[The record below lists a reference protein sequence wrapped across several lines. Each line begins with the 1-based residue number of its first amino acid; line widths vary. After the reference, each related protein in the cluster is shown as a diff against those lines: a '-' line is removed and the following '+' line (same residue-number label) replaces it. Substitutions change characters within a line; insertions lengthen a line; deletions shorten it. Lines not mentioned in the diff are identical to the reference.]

1 MTLQPDYCG
10 ICTIENRAIP
20 SHTFKGI
27 SGADS
32 PHMMDLDR
40 VDRPIDFDEKNQ
52 KLLCEQHYVKKFEAL
67 LNACSIFVHPTEEF
81 ISRGR
86 RRFFYIEVMN
96 KSYLTQ
102 SQADALIFGFLAAD
116 VENNR
121 EHDDRY
127 VVAK

>member
-1 MTLQPDYCG
+1 MKIARSTRALKAICG
-10 ICTIENRAIP
+10 GRAV
-20 SHTFKGI
+20 
-27 SGADS
+27 GADS
-32 PHMMDLDR
+32 PHIMDLD
-40 VDRPIDFDEKNQ
+40 VDRPIDFDEKDQ
-52 KLLCEQHYVKKFEAL
+52 KVLCEQHYVKKFEAL

-86 RRFFYIEVMN
+86 RRFFYIELMN
-96 KSYLTQ
+96 ESYLTQ

-116 VENNR
+116 EENKG

>member
-1 MTLQPDYCG
+1 MAVQ
-10 ICTIENRAIP
+10 
-20 SHTFKGI
+20 

-32 PHMMDLDR
+32 PHIMDLDR
-40 VDRPIDFDEKNQ
+40 VDRLIDFDEKNQ
-52 KLLCEQHYVKKFEAL
+52 KVLCEPHYVKKFEAL

-81 ISRGR
+81 ISRGK

-96 KSYLTQ
+96 ESYLTQ

-116 VENNR
+116 AENNR
-121 EHDDRY
+121 EYDDRY

>member
-1 MTLQPDYCG
+1 MKIARATRALKAICG
-10 ICTIENRAIP
+10 GRAV
-20 SHTFKGI
+20 
-27 SGADS
+27 GADS
-32 PHMMDLDR
+32 PHIMDLD

-52 KLLCEQHYVKKFEAL
+52 EILCEQNFVRKFETL

-96 KSYLTQ
+96 ESYLTQ

-116 VENNR
+116 AENNR

>member
-1 MTLQPDYCG
+1 
-10 ICTIENRAIP
+10 
-20 SHTFKGI
+20 
-27 SGADS
+27 
-32 PHMMDLDR
+32 MMDLDR

-52 KLLCEQHYVKKFEAL
+52 KVLCEQHYVKKFEAL

-96 KSYLTQ
+96 ESYLTQ

-116 VENNR
+116 EEIKG

>member
-1 MTLQPDYCG
+1 MAVQ
-10 ICTIENRAIP
+10 
-20 SHTFKGI
+20 
-27 SGADS
+27 SGASVADS
-32 PHMMDLDR
+32 PHIMDLDR

-52 KLLCEQHYVKKFEAL
+52 KVLCEQYYVKKFEAL

-96 KSYLTQ
+96 ESYLTQ

-116 VENNR
+116 EENKR